1 VGFLLVVLLEEEV
14 LFGEVLEGASVLG
27 GFGLLVESE
36 GLLEL
41 FQHGVLLFQG
51 MRDMLLSIQLRLQ

>member
-1 VGFLLVVLLEEEV
+1 
-14 LFGEVLEGASVLG
+14 VLEGASVLG
-27 GFGLLVESE
+27 GFCLLVESE

-51 MRDMLLSIQLRLQ
+51 ISDMLLGIQLRLQ

>member
-1 VGFLLVVLLEEEV
+1 M
-14 LFGEVLEGASVLG
+14 LEGASVLG
-27 GFGLLVESE
+27 GFCLLVESE

-51 MRDMLLSIQLRLQ
+51 ISDMLLGIQLRLQ